1 MMNPVLKKILETG
14 LVETA
19 EGELREPRGPVS
31 EEEGRLLQ
39 ELVQQ
44 LKPKV
49 SLEVGLACGV
59 SAMFICDGLEQAGG
73 GRHIVIDPNQEG
85 DFSNRGWGRIGLL
98 NLERAGHGDKIE
110 FFNQPSHRALP
121 QIEAQG
127 RRIQFAFI
135 DGWHTFDYVLVD
147 FFYIDKMLDVGGVVV
162 FDDVNWPAIR
172 DVCRFVAKNC
182 SYRVLR
188 CAGPSGVGGR
198 LKAAAGGKFSL
209 RRSLKSGIL
218 RHPIRKTRRILGELV
233 GGDAKLGVYGSCV
246 AFRKESE
253 DGRPCDFHVPF

>member
-188 CAGPSGVGGR
+188 CAGPSGV
-198 LKAAAGGKFSL
+198 AG
-209 RRSLKSGIL
+209 
-218 RHPIRKTRRILGELV
+218 
-233 GGDAKLGVYGSCV
+233 A
-246 AFRKESE
+246 
-253 DGRPCDFHVPF
+253 